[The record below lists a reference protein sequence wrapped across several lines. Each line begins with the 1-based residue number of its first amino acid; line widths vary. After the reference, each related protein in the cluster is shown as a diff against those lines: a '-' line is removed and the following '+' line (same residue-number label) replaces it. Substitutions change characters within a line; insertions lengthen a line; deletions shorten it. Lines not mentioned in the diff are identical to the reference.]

1 MPLAKPPSIKELSK
15 GMAAGRSYRANTL
28 RKLVDRTPEIK
39 QYFALEEKF
48 EARYNEFLKA
58 YEEQTA
64 DMPEEE
70 RKTSRNKF
78 TFDGMKFQVSTG
90 EKAAK
95 GNLNF
100 RQIKNVNKKLFPE
113 LKEGIEFGHQNVS
126 ILRGMISLFLNEI
139 DQKDSRRKPALA
151 LLQVLTEI
159 DRLDKVMGTVGENKN
174 KLIQKLGDIAAG
186 GADLTA
192 TWQKDVDILTGVKGQ
207 LVIEAEWEELNQ
219 FKGKLSGI
227 VGQAFA
233 GVVRNEMKHFT
244 NLVGN
249 MDLSNLKGSPTIV
262 EDVAQDLL
270 EVLDPKRKRTKKAT
284 KTSDTHKSTKVD
296 TATKRKRAK
305 SPKKRRAQ
313 RSRASN
319 PLALVAAI
327 NKELPD
333 TVRKNMNSPALV
345 NRSGRFADSVKV
357 TDIMTT
363 RGGYP
368 SIGFTYRRDPYE
380 VFEMGSGNVR
390 ATPERDPR
398 QLIDRSIREIAA
410 QFAIGRFYTRRT

>member
-1 MPLAKPPSIKELSK
+1 
-15 GMAAGRSYRANTL
+15 
-28 RKLVDRTPEIK
+28 
-39 QYFALEEKF
+39 
-48 EARYNEFLKA
+48 
-58 YEEQTA
+58 
-64 DMPEEE
+64 
-70 RKTSRNKF
+70 
-78 TFDGMKFQVSTG
+78 
-90 EKAAK
+90 
-95 GNLNF
+95 
-100 RQIKNVNKKLFPE
+100 
-113 LKEGIEFGHQNVS
+113 
-126 ILRGMISLFLNEI
+126 MISLFLNEI

-159 DRLDKVMGTVGENKN
+159 DRIDKIMGTVGENKN

-192 TWQKDVDILTGVKGQ
+192 TWQKDVDILTGVRGQ
-207 LVIEAEWEELNQ
+207 LVIEAEWDELNQ

-233 GVVRNEMKHFT
+233 GVVRYETKYFT
-244 NLVGN
+244 NLIGN
-249 MDLSNLKGSPTIV
+249 MDLSKLKGSPTLV
-262 EDVAQDLL
+262 EDVEQDLL

-284 KTSDTHKSTKVD
+284 KTSDKHRSTKVA
-296 TATKRKRAK
+296 TAPKTKKAR

-313 RSRASN
+313 RSIASN
-319 PLALVAAI
+319 PLALAAAI

-333 TVRKNMNSPALV
+333 TVRKNMNSPALI
-345 NRSGRFADSVKV
+345 NRSGRFADNVKV

-398 QLIDRSIREIAA
+398 QLIDRSIREIAT